1 MAVWFKVTVRFSHSG
16 EECVDGL
23 DVQAVEEPHSLWTE
37 TVAQSNGGCM
47 DALMPPAR
55 GLKGEVGV
63 GRGDGLLHD
72 AEGLLGA
79 PWPGWM
85 GEQFL

>member
-1 MAVWFKVTVRFSHSG
+1 
-16 EECVDGL
+16 
-23 DVQAVEEPHSLWTE
+23 
-37 TVAQSNGGCM
+37 M